1 MILDYRQGRLGKSLN
16 LVTLILALNQVTV
29 KTYTSWIVFP
39 KRFLRHT
46 LALEVIQFLT
56 GHLKRKL
63 ILCSCNYIWIISSR
77 LTRKMCTN
85 YPEIYSS

>member
-16 LVTLILALNQVTV
+16 LVILILALNQVTV

-46 LALEVIQFLT
+46 LALEVIQFRR
-56 GHLKRKL
+56 GHLKRN
-63 ILCSCNYIWIISSR
+63 CVHVIIYG
-77 LTRKMCTN
+77 LFHLV
-85 YPEIYSS
+85 